1 MLKHVNERE
10 FEGEIKDG
18 VVIVDFYATWCG
30 PCQMLGNVLTEV
42 DKRMPDI
49 KILKVNVDESQKLA
63 MKFKVFAV
71 PTMVFYKDGRMV
83 DKVEGF
89 LNADQL
95 QQHIERI
102 KRG

>member
-1 MLKHVNERE
+1 MLKYVNERE
-10 FEGEIKDG
+10 FEREIQDG
-18 VVIVDFYATWCG
+18 VVLVDFFATWCG

-42 DKRMPDI
+42 DKRMPEV
-49 KILKVNVDESQKLA
+49 KILKVNVDESQNLA
-63 MKFKVFAV
+63 MKFRVFAV
-71 PTMVFYKDGRMV
+71 PTMVFYKNGKMV

-95 QQHIERI
+95 QQHLEKI